1 MNIPKID
8 LSSLPGLETATGV
21 FGSAMQA
28 ASDGGDDTVVAIMVY
43 VYDNVP
49 PEALF

>member
-1 MNIPKID
+1 MNLPNID

-21 FGSAMQA
+21 FGSVMQSV
-28 ASDGGDDTVVAIMVY
+28 SDGGDDAVVAIMVY

-49 PEALF
+49 PESLF

>member
-1 MNIPKID
+1 MNLPNID
-8 LSSLPGLETATGV
+8 LSALPGLETATGV

-28 ASDGGDDTVVAIMVY
+28 APKGGDDTIVSIMVY

-49 PEALF
+49 VETLI